1 MAHAFWCI
9 VEDDRK
15 GAPKKVMAEVIGEAS
30 RLSGGNVEAVW
41 ITDKA
46 TDEGL
51 KQLGAWGAGKVWLL
65 EDAAFAPYRGE
76 VWTPV
81 LAELAGQHAPRA
93 IFAPVT
99 SRMREFV
106 ARLAARLGAGLS
118 ADSVGMAMDGEQLVA
133 TRPVYAGKLLAKVTW
148 AKTPWIA
155 TLRPNVFKPADA
167 QPGKSAQVEKPAV
180 TLPAATMKLVERREE
195 TSTGLPE
202 LTEAE
207 TVISGGRGMKGP
219 ENYVILENMAQVI
232 GAAVGASRAAVDAGW
247 RPHRFQIGQTGRTI
261 SPKLYLGFG
270 VSGAIQHLAGM
281 RTSKVIVAVNKDPDA
296 PIFKIADYG
305 IVGDLFEVVPALTDE
320 FKKLLEK

>member
-1 MAHAFWCI
+1 MAGAIWCV

-15 GAPKKVMAEVIGEAS
+15 GLPKKVMAEVLGEAT
-30 RLSGGNVEAVW
+30 RLGGPTEALW
-41 ITDKA
+41 LTDKA
-46 TDEGL
+46 TDEGV
-51 KQLGAWGAGKVWLL
+51 KQLAEWGATKIWLL
-65 EDAAFAPYRGE
+65 ESKDFAPYRGE
-76 VWTPV
+76 VWVPAV
-81 LAELAGQHAPRA
+81 AELVAKESPKA
-93 IFAPVT
+93 IFGPVT
-99 SRMREFV
+99 SRQREFI
-106 ARLAARLGAGLS
+106 ARLAARLGVGLS
-118 ADSVGMAMDGEQLVA
+118 ADSVGFEMNGDKLVA

-148 AKTPWIA
+148 ARQPWLA
-155 TLRPNVFKPADA
+155 TLRPNVFRPAEA
-167 QPGKSAQVEKPAV
+167 KAGATAPVERPAV
-180 TLPAATMKLVERREE
+180 SAAGAKLNFVERKEE
-195 TSTGLPE
+195 VSTGLPE

-219 ENYVILENMAQVI
+219 ENYVILEELGRVI

-281 RTSKVIVAVNKDPDA
+281 RTSKVIVAVNKDPEA

-305 IVGDLFEVVPALTDE
+305 IVADLFEVVPALTQE